1 MQDVGQYMRREVQ
14 TPNLTLPATSF
25 AAGPHG
31 RVTTIIEEDIIR
43 PQGQYPVSHAPPS
56 TAPPSVIHVSADPP
70 RPPTTVGDA
79 RRQSIPPTVLGP
91 SDLHNRPTVSFEEH
105 PDGLLVKPVP
115 TT

>member
-1 MQDVGQYMRREVQ
+1 VRE
-14 TPNLTLPATSF
+14 PDLTRGATFF

-31 RVTTIIEEDIIR
+31 RATTIIEEDVIR
-43 PQGQYPVSHAPPS
+43 PQSQYPVSHAPPS

-70 RPPTTVGDA
+70 RPPTTMGDA
-79 RRQSIPPTVLGP
+79 RRQSIPPTVLGQ

-115 TT
+115 SK